1 MTAEGLR
8 LRGLEKKMVLMPKGQ
23 SSDKSF
29 SEDPMQRTRRKKQ
42 KRVSTVQKKDG
53 NSLQKKKQTR
63 KLKMKALPFTHM
75 STVIG

>member
-53 NSLQKKKQTR
+53 NSSQKKQTR